1 MDINYVFPC
10 LNCENFTLFIVMIFV
25 CFCIFFPLRKFQILL
40 MLFNE
45 LAGQASDAPVGT
57 FKVTKHIFT

>member
-1 MDINYVFPC
+1 
-10 LNCENFTLFIVMIFV
+10 MIFV
-25 CFCIFFPLRKFQILL
+25 CFCIFFALRKFQILL